1 MTNFGD
7 EEITKMIIEKSI
19 VDAHV
24 HKSKQLVLGF
34 DFKHLTAKLEQ
45 AVVFEP
51 SRGLKKFHSRIY
63 VCIRYLCSLTV
74 N

>member
-1 MTNFGD
+1 MTNLGD
-7 EEITKMIIEKSI
+7 EEITKIIIEKST

-34 DFKHLTAKLEQ
+34 DCNHLTAKLEQ

-51 SRGLKKFHSRIY
+51 SWELKKFQSRI
-63 VCIRYLCSLTV
+63 
-74 N
+74 

>member
-1 MTNFGD
+1 MTNLGD
-7 EEITKMIIEKSI
+7 EEITKIIIEKST

-45 AVVFEP
+45 AMVFEP